1 MDWIVQTMVLEEGQL
16 HVGVPK
22 GGGVD
27 QRFLIDFVVSSRQ
40 VVDEVELGGLSDDCE
55 KKRGGSGR
63 NRGECKRR
71 FRASWFGRERK
82 ISCVP
87 KKGVR

>member
-27 QRFLIDFVVSSRQ
+27 QRFLIEFVVSSRQ

-55 KKRGGSGR
+55 KEGGVGVKGGLGR
-63 NRGECKRR
+63 HGL
-71 FRASWFGRERK
+71 GERK
-82 ISCVP
+82 NFVCAEEGGKV
-87 KKGVR
+87 KGW

>member
-55 KKRGGSGR
+55 RGRVGEIEASAKGGLGR
-63 NRGECKRR
+63 HGLGEREKFRVCRRRG
-71 FRASWFGRERK
+71 
-82 ISCVP
+82 
-87 KKGVR
+87 